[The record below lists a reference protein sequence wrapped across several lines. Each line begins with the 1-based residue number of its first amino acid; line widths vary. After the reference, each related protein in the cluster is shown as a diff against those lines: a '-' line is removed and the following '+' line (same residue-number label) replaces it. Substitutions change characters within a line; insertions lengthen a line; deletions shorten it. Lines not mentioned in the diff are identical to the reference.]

1 MSEFNKTEL
10 LEKTTEYMNY
20 IAQHKENIRKA
31 WLELRDA
38 LKGID
43 LFQRPKILDEME
55 WRIRNHDDSKMS
67 EEEFLPYRQH
77 FYPVAGEVV
86 DDAAFELASSAIIV
100 LTIIIGSIG
109 LIVMETLCPITM
121 LTRKS
126 VLIWK

>member
-55 WRIRNHDDSKMS
+55 
-67 EEEFLPYRQH
+67 
-77 FYPVAGEVV
+77 
-86 DDAAFELASSAIIV
+86 
-100 LTIIIGSIG
+100 
-109 LIVMETLCPITM
+109 
-121 LTRKS
+121 
-126 VLIWK
+126 

>member
-1 MSEFNKTEL
+1 MNEFNKTEL

-20 IAQHKENIRKA
+20 IAQHKENIKKA

-77 FYPVAGEVV
+77 FYPVAGEVI
-86 DDAAFELASSAIIV
+86 DDAAFERAWERHYHINDHHWQYWIDSNGDFMS
-100 LTIIIGSIG
+100 
-109 LIVMETLCPITM
+109 
-121 LTRKS
+121 
-126 VLIWK
+126 

>member
-55 WRIRNHDDSKMS
+55 FNSMS
-67 EEEFLPYRQH
+67 E
-77 FYPVAGEVV
+77 
-86 DDAAFELASSAIIV
+86 DD
-100 LTIIIGSIG
+100 
-109 LIVMETLCPITM
+109 
-121 LTRKS
+121 
-126 VLIWK
+126 